1 MKFYLIL
8 FVILANIVVHAYC
21 TCPEG
26 TSCMTSKGAYGVC
39 RDDTCILVPAGVRDD
54 LKFAIL
60 VKYPEE
66 MLQVIFKS
74 IQISFLSY
82 DLLKPMS
89 HRPSLFAQSQFGTV

>member
-39 RDDTCILVPAGVRDD
+39 RNDTCILVPAGVRDD

-66 MLQVIFKS
+66 MLQVIF
-74 IQISFLSY
+74 
-82 DLLKPMS
+82 
-89 HRPSLFAQSQFGTV
+89 